1 MGYRSEV
8 VFVAIVPSYE
18 LALEC
23 VKTFQVK
30 TKLDGKSLEVFD
42 GLLSTDGDDELGYIY
57 DEFTN
62 VKWYD
67 NYKDVIAITQFYTEW
82 IPEFFTG
89 MDKPYAISYKRIGE
103 EYEDI
108 ESDEWNSDCESFA
121 EELWDASNIVR
132 EIELNIPS
140 YEHPI
145 ELIKK
150 AS

>member
-8 VFVAIVPSYE
+8 VFVAIVPSYK

-30 TKLDGKSLEVFD
+30 TKLDGKSLEDFD
-42 GLLSTDGDDELGYIY
+42 GLLHQDGNNGIGYIY
-57 DEFTN
+57 DKFN
-62 VKWYD
+62 DIKWYESFPE
-67 NYKDVIAITQFYTEW
+67 VIAITNFYTEW

-89 MDKPYAISYKRIGE
+89 MNKPYAVSYQRIGE

-108 ESDEWNSDCESFA
+108 ESDQWYSPCMSFA
-121 EELWDASNIVR
+121 QRVYDASNIHR
-132 EIELNIPS
+132 YIETDIPHF
-140 YEHPI
+140 EHPQLI
-145 ELIKK
+145 EK

>member
-30 TKLDGKSLEVFD
+30 TKLDGKDLEHFD
-42 GLLSTDGDDELGYIY
+42 GRLHQDGNNGIGYIY
-57 DEFTN
+57 DKFN
-62 VKWYD
+62 DFKWYESFPE
-67 NYKDVIAITQFYTEW
+67 VTAITNFYTEW

-89 MDKPYAISYKRIGE
+89 MNKPYAVSYQRIGE

-108 ESDEWNSDCESFA
+108 ESDQWNSDCMSFA
-121 EELWDASNIVR
+121 FYNASNIHR
-132 EIELNIPS
+132 YIETDIPHF
-140 YEHPI
+140 EHPQLI
-145 ELIKK
+145 EK